1 MCVADLTFVW
11 TNLKGTMIRS
21 LFVYVAVVVGFSLEA
36 EQQEL
41 IADNHYVTQICRPER
56 TVRGGEN
63 NDRAKR
69 LLRQWCDAL
78 VAYQVK
84 APKDPRVMGAML
96 CPACAIQHGR
106 ICDAVY
112 PLSYMWKQTGKPVYL
127 EAARDAVAWSR
138 FNLTDMGGGRL
149 HNDFQGQWW
158 GITVFSQCA
167 IGKTLLHF
175 GDSLPTSLRDDWR
188 HWFNL
193 QTEFLFAEMDQ
204 EDVFN
209 VNYSAA
215 FCEALA
221 LAWKVT
227 GKDAYIEKGRNIAER
242 LRVHFMPDGMLAGES
257 HPPSAVSPRGFRA
270 VDLGYNAEESLPA
283 LYHFAEMAGASDYA
297 RALDGVGRGV
307 LEFVLPDGGIDNS
320 MGCRSCKWTYYGSRT
335 SDGAL
340 PLFSELAKRGIPGAA
355 KAVSRHLE
363 LLEKCTSK
371 ESGLLAGGL
380 FYDEAKEGACI
391 HHTFAHAKSLVDFL
405 VSDAADIGVQSEL
418 PREIPYGIRE
428 FPTFGATLV
437 STIDWCASFS
447 ISDVCQDNLGPD
459 GGGGSLTL
467 LWNRKIGPVLAGTML
482 RYSTL
487 ERENMQQ
494 QRLERETLCMMP
506 RIEDGKLTNVSDW
519 RTVVKALK
527 QESSIVFEA
536 NGSLS
541 GVDGRQSN
549 RPFTIRYVVGDNRV
563 SIEARAAGSWQ
574 YVLPV
579 VASPVDRVVIDG
591 KCATVSRPGGVLRI
605 ESSVPIALKRTS
617 RGERAFTPIAGLMV
631 AYLTLQPSPDG
642 DVALSLSVKGGT

>member
-1 MCVADLTFVW
+1 MVRTQLACIAL
-11 TNLKGTMIRS
+11 L
-21 LFVYVAVVVGFSLEA
+21 VGFSLEA
-36 EQQEL
+36 EQ
-41 IADNHYVTQICRPER
+41 RKSER
-56 TVRGGEN
+56 AE
-63 NDRAKR
+63 R
-69 LLRQWCDAL
+69 LLSKWCDAL

-84 APKDPRVMGAML
+84 APDSSRVKGAML

-106 ICDAVY
+106 VCDAAY
-112 PLSYMWKQTGKPVYL
+112 PLIYMWMRTGNRAYL

-175 GDSLPTSLRDDWR
+175 GDRLPVSLRDDWR
-188 HWFNL
+188 HWFDL
-193 QTEFLFAEMDQ
+193 QTEFLFKEMDR

-221 LAWKVT
+221 LAWKLT
-227 GKDAYIEKGRNIAER
+227 GKAAYIEKARKTAGM

-297 RALDGVGRGV
+297 RELDAMGMGV

-340 PLFSELAKRGIPGAA
+340 PLFVELAKRGIPGAA
-355 KAVSRHLE
+355 KAVSRHLD
-363 LLEKCTSK
+363 LLERCTSR
-371 ESGLLAGGL
+371 ESGLLTGGL

-405 VSDAADIGVQSEL
+405 LSDATDSGEQSEL
-418 PREIPYGIRE
+418 PRESPYGIRS

-437 STIDWCASFS
+437 STADWCASFS
-447 ISDVCQDNLGPD
+447 VSDISQDKLGPD

-467 LWNRKIGPVLAGTML
+467 LWNRKLGLVLGGTML

-506 RIEDGKLTNVSDW
+506 RIEDGELTNVSDCQ
-519 RTVVKALK
+519 TVAKASK
-527 QESSIVFEA
+527 QDSSVVFEA
-536 NGSLS
+536 KGNLS
-541 GVDGRQSN
+541 EADGRRSD
-549 RPFTIRYVVGDNRV
+549 RPFALRYAVGADKV
-563 SIEARAAGSWQ
+563 SIEAKAAGSWQ

-579 VASPVDRVVIDG
+579 VASSTDRVVLDG
-591 KCATVSRPGGVLRI
+591 KSVTVYRPGGVLRI
-605 ESSVPIALKRTS
+605 KSSVPVALRRTS

-631 AYLTLQPSPDG
+631 AYLTLQSPPEGAMTLHLSTDAFPSMG
-642 DVALSLSVKGGT
+642 IL